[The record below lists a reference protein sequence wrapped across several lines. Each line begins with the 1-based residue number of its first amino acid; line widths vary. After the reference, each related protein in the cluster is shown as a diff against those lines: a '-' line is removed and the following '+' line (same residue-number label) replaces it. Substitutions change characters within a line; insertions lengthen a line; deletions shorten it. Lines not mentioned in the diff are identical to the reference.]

1 MISPDVLMPFLVAV
15 LVICVAPGPD
25 MAFVVASGVS
35 AGRRGGVLA
44 AVGITA
50 GVSVY
55 VVLTALGVGA
65 LIRTVPAFAEVIRLA
80 GASYLAYLAL
90 VTWRAAGSART
101 DDDLGNGKRGSSIFW
116 RGAITNLTNPK
127 VVLFFAAFLT
137 QFVDPGRGS
146 VALQLL
152 VFGLI
157 LQAVGLVVDVAIG
170 LAAGTVRDVF
180 VRKPGLYAL
189 LDRIAAFVFAA
200 LAAALVAEAVL

>member
-1 MISPDVLMPFLVAV
+1 
-15 LVICVAPGPD
+15 
-25 MAFVVASGVS
+25 
-35 AGRRGGVLA
+35 
-44 AVGITA
+44 
-50 GVSVY
+50 
-55 VVLTALGVGA
+55 
-65 LIRTVPAFAEVIRLA
+65 
-80 GASYLAYLAL
+80 
-90 VTWRAAGSART
+90 
-101 DDDLGNGKRGSSIFW
+101 
-116 RGAITNLTNPK
+116 
-127 VVLFFAAFLT
+127 LT

-152 VFGLI
+152 AVGLM

>member
-1 MISPDVLMPFLVAV
+1 VVQPDVLVPFLVAV
-15 LVICVAPGPD
+15 LAICVAPGPD
-25 MAFVVASGVS
+25 MAFVVASGVA

-44 AVGITA
+44 AVGISA
-50 GVSVY
+50 GVGVY

-65 LIRTVPAFAEVIRLA
+65 LIRTNPAFAEVIRLA
-80 GASYLAYLAL
+80 GATYLGYLAL
-90 VTWRAAGSART
+90 ATWRAAGSRAT
-101 DDDLGNGKRGSSIFW
+101 DDDLGGERRGSSIFW
-116 RGAITNLTNPK
+116 RGMITNLTNPK

-152 VFGLI
+152 ALGLI
-157 LQAVGLVVDVAIG
+157 LQAVGLVVDAAIG

-180 VRKPGLYAL
+180 VREPGLYAL
-189 LDRIAAFVFAA
+189 LDRVAAFVFAA